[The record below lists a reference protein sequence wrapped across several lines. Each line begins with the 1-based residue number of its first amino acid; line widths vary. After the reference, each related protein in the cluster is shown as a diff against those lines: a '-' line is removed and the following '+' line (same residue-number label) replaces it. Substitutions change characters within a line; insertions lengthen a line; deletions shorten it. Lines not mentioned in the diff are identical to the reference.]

1 MGSGFLNQP
10 FLGCPEEEGRPG
22 PWFADYKPSPW
33 SQVVGPRALQ
43 SLFSQQRLGSN
54 SFLSTTFQLLG
65 FAGERKECGPA
76 CADTYEARGG
86 SMKQERRANSKADLF
101 PCGNNLLV
109 FGFTFTGVGGK
120 GRNIT
125 HSGGSSRSENVL
137 CLIDDF
143 HLSHRNS

>member
-10 FLGCPEEEGRPG
+10 FLGCPEEEGRRG

-86 SMKQERRANSKADLF
+86 TMKQERRANSKADLF
-101 PCGNNLLV
+101 PWDAVGITCSFSFHFYRGWGEGEEHNPFRWKFLV
-109 FGFTFTGVGGK
+109 
-120 GRNIT
+120 
-125 HSGGSSRSENVL
+125 
-137 CLIDDF
+137 
-143 HLSHRNS
+143 